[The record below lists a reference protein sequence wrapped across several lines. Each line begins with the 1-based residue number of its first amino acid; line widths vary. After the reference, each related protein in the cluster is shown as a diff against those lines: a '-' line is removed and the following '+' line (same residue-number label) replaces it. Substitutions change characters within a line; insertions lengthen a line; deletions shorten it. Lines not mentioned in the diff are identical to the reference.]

1 MPEPWLILRVPE
13 GSVFLYAMPKGEHL
27 KKWPLKVLGQILKQ
41 DKIHIT
47 MSSSGK
53 PYLPP
58 GMGFVNWSNSNG
70 ECVLAYS
77 EECDVGIDL
86 EFYKEKNF
94 EALSKRFFAEGEI
107 AKKAET
113 FYPLWTKKEA
123 YYKCMG
129 GEFFSVLKS
138 SSYPNAKIW
147 NLQGLYKEKHEIA
160 LCVRSGLINFNAVFL
175 EDGV

>member
-1 MPEPWLILRVPE
+1 MPEPWLTLRVPE
-13 GSVFLYAMPKGEHL
+13 GSVFMYAMPAGEHL
-27 KKWPLKVLGQILKQ
+27 KKWPLKVLEQILKQ
-41 DKIHIT
+41 EKIQIKVD
-47 MSSSGK
+47 SFGK
-53 PYLPP
+53 PCLPQ
-58 GMGFVNWSNSNG
+58 GLGFANWSNSMG

-77 EECDVGIDL
+77 QECDVGIDL
-86 EFYKEKNF
+86 EFCKERNF
-94 EALSKRFFAEGEI
+94 EAISKRFFAECEL

-138 SSYPNAKIW
+138 GLYPNAKIW

-160 LCVRSGLINFNAVFL
+160 ICLRLG
-175 EDGV
+175 

>member
-13 GSVFLYAMPKGEHL
+13 GSVFVYAMPAGEHL
-27 KKWPLKVLGQILKQ
+27 KKWHLKILGQILEQ
-41 DKIHIT
+41 DDIQIKIN
-47 MSSSGK
+47 SLGK
-53 PYLPP
+53 PCLPQ
-58 GMGFVNWSNSNG
+58 GMGFANWSNSKG

-77 EECDVGIDL
+77 KECDVGIDL
-86 EFYKEKNF
+86 EFYKERNF
-94 EALSKRFFAEGEI
+94 EAISKRFFARNEI
-107 AKKAET
+107 VNKAEM

-147 NLQGLYKEKHEIA
+147 NLQGLYKEKHDVAIC
-160 LCVRSGLINFNAVFL
+160 LRLG
-175 EDGV
+175 

>member
-1 MPEPWLILRVPE
+1 MPEPWLILRIPE
-13 GSVFLYAMPKGEHL
+13 GSVFLYAMPAGENL
-27 KKWPLKVLGQILKQ
+27 KKWPLKILGQILKQ
-41 DKIHIT
+41 EKIYVT
-47 MSSSGK
+47 TNPFGK
-53 PYLPP
+53 PFLPL
-58 GMGFVNWSNSNG
+58 GMGFVNWSNSKG

-77 EECDVGIDL
+77 KECNIGIDL

-129 GEFFSVLKS
+129 GEFFSVIKS
-138 SSYPNAKIW
+138 SLYPNAKIW
-147 NLQGLYKEKHEIA
+147 NLQCTYKEKHEIA
-160 LCVRSGLINFNAVFL
+160 LCVPSG
-175 EDGV
+175 